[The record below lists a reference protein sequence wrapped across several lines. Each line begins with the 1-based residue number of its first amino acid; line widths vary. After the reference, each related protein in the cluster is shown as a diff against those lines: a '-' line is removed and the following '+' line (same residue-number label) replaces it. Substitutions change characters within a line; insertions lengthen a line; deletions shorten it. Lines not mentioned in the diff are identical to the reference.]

1 MAISQHREC
10 EKKESEKHESTEV
23 GRFRGFTGDLL
34 ATFEK
39 RLREL
44 CENHC
49 PGNGQERSRIIRLQ
63 TEHTLALALELGLL
77 KDAGVSWDEFCIQC
91 ADSVIGTEH
100 MVELDA
106 GTGLVGK
113 TTIPPAFGLVPEVRS
128 HTIALLAPDSD
139 RPHLR
144 DAIEFLPATPL
155 EYLARWRAC
164 NEVFGDAVRLA
175 SVILWADGMI
185 SFGITQPQYHGV
197 PAEPREIDAFFTEAG
212 WTRLADPSGHTVFF
226 NYAFGLM
233 AIDAERRNCYI
244 NDGGLQPF
252 DVILCEPDERME
264 KFLRIYPG

>member
-1 MAISQHREC
+1 MAVSQHREC
-10 EKKESEKHESTEV
+10 EKKGSEKHELAES
-23 GRFRGFTGDLL
+23 GRFRRRTGDML

-63 TEHTLALALELGLL
+63 TEHTLALALEFGLL
-77 KDAGVSWDEFCIQC
+77 RDAEASWEEFRMQG

-100 MVELDA
+100 MVELDT

-128 HTIALLAPDSD
+128 HRIAMLATDSD

-144 DAIEFLPATPL
+144 EAIEFLPATPL

-164 NEVFGDAVRLA
+164 NDFFGDDVRLV
-175 SVILWADGMI
+175 SIIRWSGGMI
-185 SFGITQPQYHGV
+185 SIGITQPQYHGV

-212 WTRLADPSGHTVFF
+212 WTRLADPSGHIVFF
-226 NYAFGLM
+226 NYAFGVM

-252 DVILCEPDERME
+252 DVILCKPDERME
-264 KFLRIYPG
+264 RFLRIYPG